1 MKQYDAQ
8 RQRPRY
14 LGGTKVRERAA
25 FSYETSTSVP
35 DLKEQIL
42 KLRAMRNSPYW
53 NRSSADI
60 AGMILLEN
68 VPKEIERYE
77 QTKRQRGIAG
87 KKQSEFRG
95 GS

>member
-1 MKQYDAQ
+1 MKQSDVQ
-8 RQRPRY
+8 QKGMR
-14 LGGTKVRERAA
+14 VRERAS
-25 FSYETSTSVP
+25 FSYDASSSEF

-53 NRSSADI
+53 NRSLADI

-77 QTKRQRGIAG
+77 QVSRKRT
-87 KKQSEFRG
+87 
-95 GS
+95 